1 MGFLPAHSFNVIM
14 EKKCKGGAE
23 KLRERK
29 KTGSSGRRCQMCQI
43 DTFSAVAG
51 PSPAPVADE
60 SGGGVGS
67 SGINSVSE
75 EETQEERDRDE
86 GVRVE
91 PAVSLDKN
99 EPKTSG
105 GQTVDDNTTTIKEV
119 GRLYTV

>member
-1 MGFLPAHSFNVIM
+1 MFL
-14 EKKCKGGAE
+14 
-23 KLRERK
+23 
-29 KTGSSGRRCQMCQI
+29 
-43 DTFSAVAG
+43 AVAG
-51 PSPAPVADE
+51 PSPASVADE
-60 SGGGVGS
+60 SGGGVGG